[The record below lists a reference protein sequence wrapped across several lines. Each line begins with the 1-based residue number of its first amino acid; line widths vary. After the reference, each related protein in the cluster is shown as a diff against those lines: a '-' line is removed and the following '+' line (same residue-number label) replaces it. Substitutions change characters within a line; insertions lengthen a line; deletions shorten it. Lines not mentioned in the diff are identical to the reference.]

1 MGVACLADAEISLIY
16 DLTKLSQPT
25 CTQLIYLLRIQRKL
39 KIAQRNS
46 VWNELNKW
54 YIQIITG
61 FTMKST
67 EVY

>member
-46 VWNELNKW
+46 VWNELNK
-54 YIQIITG
+54 
-61 FTMKST
+61 
-67 EVY
+67 